1 MSRQNIFD
9 NETFFSGYKALRD
22 SDCNANNL
30 IEQPAMRKLLPDLN
44 GKSVLD
50 LGCGYGHNCI
60 DFVNRGAARVVG
72 IDISEKMLAV
82 AKEESSHGKIEYRKI
97 GRAHV

>member
-1 MSRQNIFD
+1 MSRQNIFN

-22 SDCNANNL
+22 SDCNANDL

-50 LGCGYGHNCI
+50 LVAATVTTALI
-60 DFVNRGAARVVG
+60 LSAEVQRGLSALIYPKRCLPLQ
-72 IDISEKMLAV
+72 KKNPHT
-82 AKEESSHGKIEYRKI
+82 AKSNT
-97 GRAHV
+97 AT